1 MDTVGLAIVGS
12 SGVIGQS
19 HTREILQMESAKL
32 IGVHDIDTE
41 AAKAQAQEHGVRFYQ
56 TMEDI
61 LLDEDVDAIT
71 IGIPHPLHR
80 TVALQAFQAGKHVLT
95 EKPITSSLT
104 EADDMVAAARKAGVT
119 LGVVFQHRFRPEIAR
134 MHELIEAGTLGG
146 LYRTILVQAAFRS
159 QFYYDSGGWRGTWGK
174 EGGGVLINQSVH
186 YLDLFQWLGGM
197 PSVVHGL
204 AGTLAHD
211 IEVEDSASA
220 VLEYENGAQG
230 LIHCDTVQFP
240 SQEQLELWGERGGVV
255 LRNNELTHHRLEES
269 IPEFNKRER
278 TVAFGKPVSHEEPT
292 GIEPRSSNHQDA
304 IEDFAQ
310 ALIEGREPAVPGEE
324 GIKSLELIAAIILS
338 SCRGQSVRLPV
349 DRSAY
354 DELLEELTAARKLIR
369 P

>member
-1 MDTVGLAIVGS
+1 MDTVGMAIVGS
-12 SGVIGQS
+12 AGVIGRRHIS
-19 HTREILQMESAKL
+19 DLLQMNSANL
-32 IGVHDIDTE
+32 IGIHDIDTE
-41 AAKAQAQEHGVRFYQ
+41 AAKAQAREHGVRFYQ

-61 LLDEDVDAIT
+61 LLDEDVAAIT
-71 IGIPHPLHR
+71 IGIPHPLHH
-80 TVALQAFQAGKHVLT
+80 TIALQAFQAGKHVLT

-220 VLEYENGAQG
+220 VLDSGVSSDNGSPTLACPLPTREWIRKAKPTMSTTTRVAVSG
-230 LIHCDTVQFP
+230 LLQQRVGAESAAAVDSRGSGRPDSISRGTAP
-240 SQEQLELWGERGGVV
+240 SPRADLGAAGYIVPAFGYAGSVDLSVCV
-255 LRNNELTHHRLEES
+255 LRL
-269 IPEFNKRER
+269 
-278 TVAFGKPVSHEEPT
+278 FGCGT
-292 GIEPRSSNHQDA
+292 DQDF
-304 IEDFAQ
+304 E
-310 ALIEGREPAVPGEE
+310 
-324 GIKSLELIAAIILS
+324 
-338 SCRGQSVRLPV
+338 
-349 DRSAY
+349 Y
-354 DELLEELTAARKLIR
+354 
-369 P
+369 